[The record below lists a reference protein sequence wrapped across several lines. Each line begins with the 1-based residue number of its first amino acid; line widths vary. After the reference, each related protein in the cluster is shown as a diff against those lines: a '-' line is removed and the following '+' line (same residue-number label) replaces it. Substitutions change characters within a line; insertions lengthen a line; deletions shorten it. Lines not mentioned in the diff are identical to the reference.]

1 MTVLQL
7 QTLNSVT
14 YNDIFSTVEA
24 QYNVTKVFEMIIL
37 MREASRAPSQ
47 NPAYLGN
54 STGPDG
60 G

>member
-37 MREASRAPSQ
+37 MRETLRAPSQ
-47 NPAYLGN
+47 HPAYPGN